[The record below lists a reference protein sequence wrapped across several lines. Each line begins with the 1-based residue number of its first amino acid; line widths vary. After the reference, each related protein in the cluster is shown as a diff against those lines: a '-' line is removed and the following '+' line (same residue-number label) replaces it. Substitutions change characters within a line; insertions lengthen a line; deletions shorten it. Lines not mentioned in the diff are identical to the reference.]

1 MLFLKNKI
9 LEEKMQ
15 KESEN
20 NVAIKRKYPD
30 PVILVI
36 VKDQYG
42 KYNPVP
48 CSWAMVASGEPFMF
62 AFALAAKR
70 YSLEAVRKTGEFVI
84 SFPSESMA
92 NAVAYY
98 GSCSGDDTDKFK
110 EEPIPTAKA
119 DLVDSLILKESV
131 ANFECVLDSE
141 FVVGDHVIIFA
152 RVLKS
157 WENEDDSLRRLFNLE
172 AGSNLGGVRFC

>member
-1 MLFLKNKI
+1 
-9 LEEKMQ
+9 MQ
-15 KESEN
+15 KRSEN

-62 AFALAAKR
+62 AFALAADR

-92 NAVAYY
+92 DAVDYY
-98 GSCSGDDTDKFK
+98 GSCSGENTDKFK
-110 EEPIPTAKA
+110 EEPIPTTKA
-119 DLVDSLILKESV
+119 ESVDSLILKESV
-131 ANFECVLDSE
+131 ANFECVFDSE
-141 FVVGDHVIIFA
+141 YVTGDHVIIFA

-157 WENEDDSLRRLFNLE
+157 WENEDYSLKRLFNLG
-172 AGSNLGGVRFC
+172 AGRKLGGVSVC